1 MSAGRSLP
9 RLAAIAEISPGNAAA
24 LFPNTSRSPTYMYM
38 HRHFACLHL
47 PARRRTIGLA
57 VHDDG
62 GPALRVGGSLLHGSD
77 GALPDAVGLGG
88 EAGGGGAEGGGRSQE
103 AGSNKGGELHCC
115 CGMYWVP

>member
-1 MSAGRSLP
+1 
-9 RLAAIAEISPGNAAA
+9 
-24 LFPNTSRSPTYMYM
+24 M
-38 HRHFACLHL
+38 HDTATI
-47 PARRRTIGLA
+47 RRTIGLA

-115 CGMYWVP
+115 WCIGGFRDKKIPDGWGAAKERYRGEKQSTRRSKGRKFNDAKKQGWLVG